1 MKRFIIFGIVFIL
14 VVFWEGWGFV
24 FFVDRAK
31 EKLIDET
38 LKVFD
43 QAIRKDKAQR
53 GEGFLNIFTS
63 KVRRTRVPSKS
74 IKITTK
80 EGITEMKKEK
90 KNISYEEGK
99 YINDHLY
106 LLTKNPINVVRLD
119 SIFKELL
126 EEDDLPGETAIV
138 YTANGVSECSVSDSV
153 FYKEAIALEL
163 VSIGNFIKLQGYVK
177 YRTWDIWRNVPHRW
191 ALIIIGLFVLM
202 LVGGYTFFNWRKWK
216 VFSQLKYIEKCSPS
230 DKRIKENLFFNE
242 ITRELRYNENRI
254 SLTKRSAELLAYLF
268 KGEDWFQTYEDIK
281 KDVWG
286 NGDTSNDAVRN
297 AVNRLNNELEG
308 SGLYVE
314 KLTKKGL
321 RIINKQEHQTKI
333 NRGGEG
339 DVLNYQNDTILSGKS
354 D

>member
-1 MKRFIIFGIVFIL
+1 MKVRDFEMKRFIIFGIVFIL
-14 VVFWEGWGFV
+14 VVFWEGWGLV
-24 FFVDRAK
+24 FFVDKAK

-74 IKITTK
+74 IKITTE

-90 KNISYEEGK
+90 KDISYEEGK

-126 EEDDLPGETAIV
+126 KEDNLPGEAAIV
-138 YTANGVSECSVSDSV
+138 YTANGVSEYSVSDSA
-153 FYKEAIALEL
+153 FYKDAIALDL
-163 VSIGNFIKLQGYVK
+163 VSIGNFMKLQGYVK
-177 YRTWDIWRNVPHRW
+177 YRTWDIWRNIPHRW
-191 ALIIIGLFVLM
+191 TLIIIGLLVLI
-202 LVGGYTFFNWRKWK
+202 LVGGYTFLNWRKWK

-230 DKRIKENLFFNE
+230 DKCIKENLFFNE
-242 ITRELRYNENRI
+242 TTRELRYNENRI

-321 RIINKQEHQTKI
+321 RICVCSYN
-333 NRGGEG
+333 
-339 DVLNYQNDTILSGKS
+339 
-354 D
+354 